1 MRHSIALLALSAA
14 LLSGCFFSPVG
25 PNNAAAP
32 APTPDASGKV
42 AVTYAIPE
50 GVEATKVTF
59 QVVEKPDV
67 QVLDDSTEAV
77 RQGSIDASALDPGVY
92 TVAVLLNDETE
103 PVARFI
109 FVKPGEAAAPAEGET
124 PAEGTQPAEGG
135 ETPAET
141 TEE

>member
-1 MRHSIALLALSAA
+1 MRQPIALLALSAA

-77 RQGSIDASALDPGVY
+77 RQGSLDASALDPGVY
-92 TVAVLLNDETE
+92 TVAVLINDETE

-124 PAEGTQPAEGG
+124 PAEGAQPAEGG

>member
-1 MRHSIALLALSAA
+1 MRHSIALVALSAV

-42 AVTYAIPE
+42 AMTYAIPE

-77 RQGSIDASALDPGVY
+77 RQGSIDASALEPGVY
-92 TVAVLLNDETE
+92 TVAVLINDETE

-109 FVKPGEAAAPAEGET
+109 FVKPGAAAAPAEGEA
-124 PAEGTQPAEGG
+124 PAEGTQPAEGDA
-135 ETPAET
+135 PAEGS
-141 TEE
+141 